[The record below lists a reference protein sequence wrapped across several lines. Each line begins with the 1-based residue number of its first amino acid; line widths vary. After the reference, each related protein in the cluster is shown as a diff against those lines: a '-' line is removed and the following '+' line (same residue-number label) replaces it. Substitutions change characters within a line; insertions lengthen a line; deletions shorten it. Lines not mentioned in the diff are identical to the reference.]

1 MIPKSR
7 LVHREKVDTVAHRRR
22 TGTPNNNLPL
32 LTKCS
37 IIWENFAP
45 ARRERERIGRYVYGD
60 QWSDSI
66 TYQRNG
72 RTVTTTEAEYIK
84 KQGNVP
90 LVNNV
95 MRSHVNAVTGL
106 YSKADTEPVAT
117 ARDREEQKVGEMM
130 SITLQCNWQKNFMRL
145 LLTNAFEDYMIGG
158 MVFEREGL
166 DFMDGQRDIKSRF
179 PLPSHMFLDGPMD
192 DPLMEN
198 IYIIGEIHDMPLN
211 EMYHRFSHSHKDH
224 ELLRSIYCHA
234 GNAYPV
240 SEDIRKK
247 NREDGMNFWT
257 PNDPSLCRVY
267 EVWTRE
273 LKERYRCWDPLE
285 AKLYR
290 VNVEDFHELV
300 ELENESRM
308 QEGLAQGMAEE
319 DIPLIEYEYVEDYY
333 WFFQFLAP
341 DGTILLEGE
350 NPFDHESHPYTVS
363 FYPFVNGEIHPYAG
377 DFLDQQRY
385 INRLIILDDF
395 VRRTGAKGVTMV
407 PEDLLNGMSK
417 EEFAEQWSS
426 YDGILFY
433 KPKAGVPEPKQF
445 YGNTT
450 SLGTVEM
457 VKLMMDMMESIAQTN
472 NALQGKQPYAGTS
485 AALYSQQTAN
495 ATASLSSLLLRFQV
509 FTERI
514 AVKKTKMI
522 QQYYDEKRIINIAG
536 RNYSGIKEYDPE
548 KARDIEFDLS
558 IREGAATPERR
569 MAGNDLLLEF
579 WRAGAI
585 SIEQLLQNGDFDF
598 ADSLLQ
604 SIGATKEQAEEPGQ
618 PVQFNPVSIPQDI
631 QQSVAQRANMDAVGR
646 ASSMLRMAA

>member
-1 MIPKSR
+1 MTRILIPKSR
-7 LVHREKVDTVAHRRR
+7 LTSRQRKVDTVALRRS
-22 TGTPNNNLPL
+22 TGTANNNLPL
-32 LTKCS
+32 LTRSS

-66 TYQRNG
+66 TYKG
-72 RTVTTTEAEYIK
+72 KTMTEAEYIR
-84 KQGNVP
+84 KQGNLP

-95 MRSHVNAVTGL
+95 MRSHVNTVTGL
-106 YSKADTEPVAT
+106 YSKTDTEPVAT
-117 ARDREEQKVGEMM
+117 ARDRDEQKVGEMM
-130 SITLQCNWQKNFMRL
+130 SIALQCNWQKNSMRL
-145 LLTNAFEDYMIGG
+145 LLTNAFEDYMYGG

-198 IYIIGEIHDMPLN
+198 IYIIGEIHDMPRN
-211 EMYHRFSHSHKDH
+211 EIYHRFSHSHADH
-224 ELLRSIYCHA
+224 EHLRQIYEKY
-234 GNAYPV
+234 GGSYPV
-240 SEDIRKK
+240 SEDIRKR
-247 NREDGMNFWT
+247 NRENGMNFWS
-257 PNDPSLCRVY
+257 PEDPSLCRVF
-267 EVWTRE
+267 EIWTRE
-273 LKERYRCWDPLE
+273 LKARYRCHDPLE
-285 AKLYR
+285 GKLYR
-290 VNVEDFHELV
+290 IEVEDYHEMV
-300 ELENESRM
+300 ELENESRIA
-308 QEGLAQGMAEE
+308 EGIAQGMDPD
-319 DIPLIEYEYVEDYY
+319 DIPLINAKYIEDYY

-350 NPFDHESHPYTVS
+350 SPYQHEGHPYTVS

-385 INRLIILDDF
+385 INRLIIMDDF
-395 VRRTGAKGVTMV
+395 VRRTGAKGITLV
-407 PEDLLNGMSK
+407 PEDVLGGMSK
-417 EEFAEQWSS
+417 EDFAEQWSS
-426 YDGILFY
+426 VDGIVFY
-433 KPKAGVPEPKQF
+433 KPKPGVPTPQQF
-445 YGNTT
+445 YSSAT

-457 VKLMMDMMESIAQTN
+457 VKLMMDMMENIAQTN

-509 FTERI
+509 FTEKI

-536 RNYSGIKEYDPE
+536 RNYAGVKEYDPE

-569 MAGNDLLLEF
+569 MVGNDLLLEF
-579 WRAGAI
+579 WRNGAI

-604 SIGATKEQAEEPGQ
+604 SIGAAKEQAEQTGQ
-618 PVQFNPVSIPQDI
+618 QPMAPIPQAV
-631 QQSVAQRANMDAVGR
+631 QQQVAQHADMDAVGR
-646 ASSMLRMAA
+646 AQTMLRAA

>member
-7 LVHREKVDTVAHRRR
+7 LMPRERIDSVEHRRR
-22 TGTPNNNLPL
+22 TGTRNNNLPL
-32 LTKCS
+32 LTKSS

-66 TYQRNG
+66 TYKHNG
-72 RTVTTTEAEYIK
+72 RTVTTTEAEYIRRK
-84 KQGNVP
+84 GNVP

-95 MRSHVNAVTGL
+95 MRSHVNTVTGL
-106 YSKADTEPVAT
+106 YSKTDTEPVAT
-117 ARDREEQKVGEMM
+117 ARDRDEQKVGEMM
-130 SITLQCNWQKNFMRL
+130 SIALQCNWQKNSMRL

-192 DPLMEN
+192 DPLMQN
-198 IYIIGEIHDMPLN
+198 IYIIGEIHDMPLY
-211 EMYHRFSHSHKDH
+211 EVYHRFSHSHQDH
-224 ELLRSIYCHA
+224 ELLRSIYRV
-234 GNAYPV
+234 GGTAYPV
-240 SEDIRKK
+240 SEDIRKR

-267 EVWTRE
+267 EIWTKE

-285 AKLYR
+285 GKLYR
-290 VNVEDFHELV
+290 VESEDYHELV
-300 ELENESRM
+300 ELENESRI
-308 QEGLAQGMAEE
+308 QEGLAMGMAKE
-319 DIPLIEYEYVEDYY
+319 DIALIEAEYVEDYY

-395 VRRTGAKGVTMV
+395 VRRTGAKGVIMV
-407 PEDLLNGMSK
+407 PEDVMGGLTK
-417 EEFAEQWSS
+417 EEFAEEMSS
-426 YDGILFY
+426 YDGIVFY
-433 KPKAGVPEPKQF
+433 KPKPGVPLPQQI
-445 YGNTT
+445 YSSAAN
-450 SLGTVEM
+450 LGTVEM
-457 VKLMMDMMESIAQTN
+457 VKLMMDMMENIAQTN

-509 FTERI
+509 FTEQI

-536 RNYSGIKEYDPE
+536 RNYAGVKEYDPE

-569 MAGNDLLLEF
+569 MVGNDLLLEF
-579 WRAGAI
+579 WRNGAI

-604 SIGATKEQAEEPGQ
+604 SIGAAKEQAEQTGHPTNIGA
-618 PVQFNPVSIPQDI
+618 IPQNV
-631 QQSVAQRANMDAVGR
+631 QQSVNDRADMEAIGRANT
-646 ASSMLRMAA
+646 MLRMAA